1 MQGKLFFHLTLNL
14 NKYMQALKKML
25 PSNQSLTDAKL
36 ATPKELSII
45 ESQGDLGRIWW
56 VPVSWAMTLVRK

>member
-1 MQGKLFFHLTLNL
+1 
-14 NKYMQALKKML
+14 MQALKKMF

-56 VPVSWAMTLVRK
+56 VPNSWAMTLVRK